1 MPGRKPG
8 RGPSPEATW
17 GARFAV
23 VFLSDMMI
31 RRGIR
36 RRVRGR
42 NKCRLSNTK
51 SGEAR
56 ARQSRQSAGSWS
68 DLPYISKGLKDPIV
82 TTVASAFGMVS
93 APVQGTCL
101 YLPSTLVP
109 QYPVGIRVCTP
120 KGLCKYASCIIVGA
134 YRLPRFISATTGSR
148 PRLQLYP

>member
-1 MPGRKPG
+1 MPFIQHK
-8 RGPSPEATW
+8 EWET
-17 GARFAV
+17 
-23 VFLSDMMI
+23 
-31 RRGIR
+31 
-36 RRVRGR
+36 
-42 NKCRLSNTK
+42 
-51 SGEAR
+51 R

-120 KGLCKYASCIIVGA
+120 EGA
-134 YRLPRFISATTGSR
+134 LQVCQLYYRRRLPSA
-148 PRLQLYP
+148 

>member
-1 MPGRKPG
+1 MGKHKKGYKAGGCSSGSGRRALKKGGRMQNLMRANEALERPPRALRARPPAPDARPPGGTCAGTLP
-8 RGPSPEATW
+8 PTDP
-17 GARFAV
+17 
-23 VFLSDMMI
+23 
-31 RRGIR
+31 
-36 RRVRGR
+36 RVRGR

-109 QYPVGIRVCTP
+109 QYPVGIRVC
-120 KGLCKYASCIIVGA
+120 
-134 YRLPRFISATTGSR
+134 RD
-148 PRLQLYP
+148 